1 MNNRILLAIGLGL
14 GYYLLNQKK
23 ERLYFVP
30 NVGNVKESELFR
42 YGYIEQPI
50 GSGKYYTQAQIN
62 AAAIQ
67 AGAAQGSTIDP
78 NSQTFNT
85 ILTILNGLTALVPIA
100 QTIVTAANRPQK
112 IQEILN
118 KYTSTVSISYTPT
131 FPYSQTML
139 KGFSNEQLS
148 YILDNGTLPNINGVY
163 SRKVKNSRECN
174 NGQYSTAA
182 AQGACSYNGGLK
194 GAVKNVAKSKK
205 KTIDKGD
212 IISVKMIP
220 PRIDRRGDIIPN
232 NKRSPER
239 YYSGTALEN
248 SNGSS
253 FDAELT
259 NGNIVRVNISSKTV
273 PDSVKYRKHFLLD
286 KKINQLNLFDNVSS
300 VSDPD
305 KEFKKDCAKKHGL
318 ERSFRG
324 QEYKLTAIHLSK
336 KEQISYINNWR
347 SLLRKN
353 GIKYRTF
360 NTKDCFL
367 TYTKHPLKKK

>member
-30 NVGNVKESELFR
+30 NVGNVKESELLR
-42 YGYIEQPI
+42 YGYIEQPF

-67 AGAAQGSTIDP
+67 AGAPVGATIDP

-85 ILTILNGLTALVPIA
+85 ILTILNGLTSLVPIV

-112 IQEILN
+112 IQEIIN
-118 KYTSTVSISYTPT
+118 KYTSTVSSSYNPN
-131 FPYSQTML
+131 FPYSEAML
-139 KGFSNEQLS
+139 KSFSNEQLA
-148 YILDNGTLPNINGVY
+148 YILDNGNLPNVSGVS
-163 SRKVKNSRECN
+163 SRKMKNSRKCN
-174 NGQYSTAA
+174 NGQYSTAT

-205 KTIDKGD
+205 KTISKGD

-232 NKRSPER
+232 NKRGPER
-239 YYSGTALEN
+239 YYSATALEK

-259 NGNIVRVNISSKTV
+259 NGNIVRVNINKETV
-273 PDSVKYRKHFLLD
+273 PNSVKYRKHFLLD
-286 KKINQLNLFDNVSS
+286 KINQLNLFDNVAS

-305 KEFKKDCAKKHGL
+305 KELKKYCAKKYGIVRKFKG
-318 ERSFRG
+318 E
-324 QEYKLTAIHLSK
+324 EYRLIAIHLNK
-336 KEQISYINNWR
+336 KKQDEYINEWR
-347 SLLRKN
+347 GVLRKN